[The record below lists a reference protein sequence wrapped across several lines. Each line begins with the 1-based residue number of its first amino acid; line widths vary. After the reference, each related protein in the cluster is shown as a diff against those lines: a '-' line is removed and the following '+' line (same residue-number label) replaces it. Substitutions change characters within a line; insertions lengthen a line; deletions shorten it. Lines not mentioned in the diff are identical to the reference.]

1 MTVVAAVDSSARSS
15 TVLSQASALAADI
28 DEPLHA
34 VHVLRRSD
42 FVDVL
47 EKQVEG
53 QPLTENYEIQR
64 LGKEIVE
71 RASRNSTAIHDT
83 DAIETV
89 VRVGDPPEELTAYA
103 REIDARYLVVGG
115 QKRSPTGKALFGS
128 VTQQV
133 MFEATMPVLNVPID
147 KR

>member
-15 TVLSQASALAADI
+15 VVLSQASTLATDI

-47 EKQVEG
+47 EKEVEG

-64 LGKEIVE
+64 LGEEIVE
-71 RASRNSTAIHDT
+71 RAGRKSAAIHDV
-83 DAIETV
+83 DAIETA
-89 VRVGDPPEELTAYA
+89 VRVGDPAEELAA
-103 REIDARYLVVGG
+103 HVEEVDARYLVVGG
-115 QKRSPTGKALFGS
+115 RKRSPTGKALFGS

-133 MFEATMPVLNVPID
+133 MFGAAIPVLNVPID
-147 KR
+147 ER

>member
-15 TVLSQASALAADI
+15 AVLSQAFVLAADI

-42 FVDVL
+42 FVGIL

-53 QPLTENYEIQR
+53 QPLTDNYEIRR
-64 LGKEIVE
+64 LGEEIVE
-71 RASRNSTAIHDT
+71 RASRKSASIHDI

-103 REIDARYLVVGG
+103 DEIDARYLVVGG
-115 QKRSPTGKALFGS
+115 RKRSPTGKALFGS

-133 MFEATMPVLNVPID
+133 MFETTIPVLNVPVD
-147 KR
+147 ER

>member
-1 MTVVAAVDSSARSS
+1 MTVVAAVDSSDRSS
-15 TVLSQASALAADI
+15 TVLSHASALAADI

-42 FVDVL
+42 FVAVL
-47 EKQVEG
+47 DKEVEG

-64 LGKEIVE
+64 IGEEIVE
-71 RASRNSTAIHDT
+71 RAGRKSAAIHDI

-89 VRVGDPPEELTAYA
+89 VRVGDPAEELATYA
-103 REIDARYLVVGG
+103 EDVGARYLVIGG
-115 QKRSPTGKALFGS
+115 RKQSPTGKALFGS
-128 VTQQV
+128 ITQQV
-133 MFEATMPVLNVPID
+133 MFEAAIPVLNVPLD

>member
-15 TVLSQASALAADI
+15 AVLSQASALAADV

-47 EKQVEG
+47 EKEVEG
-53 QPLTENYEIQR
+53 QPLTENYEVQR
-64 LGKEIVE
+64 LGEEIVE
-71 RASRNSTAIHDT
+71 RAGRKSAAVHNI
-83 DAIETV
+83 DAIETA
-89 VRVGDPPEELTAYA
+89 VRVGDPAEELATYA
-103 REIDARYLVVGG
+103 EEADARYLVVGG
-115 QKRSPTGKALFGS
+115 RKRSPTGKALFGS

-133 MFEATMPVLNVPID
+133 MFEAAMPVLNVPLD
-147 KR
+147 ER

>member
-28 DEPLHA
+28 GEPLHA

-53 QPLTENYEIQR
+53 QPLTDNYEIQR

-71 RASRNSTAIHDT
+71 RASRKSTAIHDT

-133 MFEATMPVLNVPID
+133 MFEATMPVLNVPVD